1 MNISIIIPV
10 FNRPLEVRSLLESLV
25 HQTDAAIEVVIVED
39 GSQDTCE
46 QEVNVYRDRLNI
58 KYVYKDNSGPG
69 LTRNVG
75 CRMATGDYLIFLD
88 SDCILPPQYVAA
100 VRQRLAARYT
110 DAFGGPDQARD
121 DFTPLQKAINY
132 SMTSFFTTGGIRG
145 GSEKLGKFQPR
156 SFNMGFSRE
165 VFAKT
170 GGFSP
175 MRFGE
180 DIDMSLRIA
189 KAGFR
194 TQLIKDAYVYHRR
207 RTNLRRFFRQVFN
220 SGVARINLYK
230 RHPQSL
236 KVVHTAPAVFTVGV
250 VVLLVLALLVSPYFL
265 LPIFTHAA
273 FIFFDACLKTR
284 NPWVGLLA
292 ILTSYVQ
299 LIGYGVGFLY
309 AGFTRLVLKRGEF
322 ASFEKSF
329 YD

>member
-1 MNISIIIPV
+1 
-10 FNRPLEVRSLLESLV
+10 
-25 HQTDAAIEVVIVED
+25 
-39 GSQDTCE
+39 
-46 QEVNVYRDRLNI
+46 
-58 KYVYKDNSGPG
+58 
-69 LTRNVG
+69 
-75 CRMATGDYLIFLD
+75 
-88 SDCILPPQYVAA
+88 
-100 VRQRLAARYT
+100 
-110 DAFGGPDQARD
+110 
-121 DFTPLQKAINY
+121 
-132 SMTSFFTTGGIRG
+132 
-145 GSEKLGKFQPR
+145 
-156 SFNMGFSRE
+156 SRE

-273 FIFFDACLKTR
+273 F
-284 NPWVGLLA
+284 
-292 ILTSYVQ
+292 
-299 LIGYGVGFLY
+299 
-309 AGFTRLVLKRGEF
+309 
-322 ASFEKSF
+322 
-329 YD
+329 